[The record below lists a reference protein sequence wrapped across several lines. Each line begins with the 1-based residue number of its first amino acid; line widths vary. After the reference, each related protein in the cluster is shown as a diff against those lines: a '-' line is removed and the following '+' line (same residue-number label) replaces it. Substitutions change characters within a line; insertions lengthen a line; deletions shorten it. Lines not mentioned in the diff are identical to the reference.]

1 MVFDKRIPAAK
12 DCVLAYQLEHWA
24 AQKPDDLFVSFQ
36 AGTRWT
42 WAETLEQTRHAAAA
56 FQAMGVKKGDHVLS
70 WQPNNR
76 EALLAWFGLNY
87 LGAVYVPVN
96 IAYKGKLLEHV
107 VKLSDAR
114 LMICHADLLDRL
126 KQIDCGA
133 LTDVIVTN
141 GAGQIDGLTCHGADA
156 LQADVGLSGIPEPVE
171 PWDTQY
177 IIFTSGT
184 TGPSKAVLSSY
195 VQGHAMGPVAHN
207 YIKNTD
213 HTLVNLPLFH
223 VGGTVFFNIALGTGS
238 SCYLDTHFKTD
249 AFWATVRQEGITN
262 ALLLGAIITFLNKL
276 PQSPDDQDHPLRK
289 AICVPWNDDA
299 RKLGE
304 RHGIT
309 LRTTFNM
316 TEISSPMVS
325 EPYPPEAGTC
335 GILRDGVEARVVDK
349 NDCEVPP
356 GVAGELILRTS
367 TVWGQNHGYYKNPE
381 ATAEAWRNGWFHTG
395 DAFRYDKTGYFYFVD
410 RIKDAIRRRSE
421 NISSFEIEAEVNGH
435 PDVAETAAV
444 PVPSAHNEDEVLIVV
459 VPARDRSIDP
469 EKLFDYLRERMA
481 HFMLP
486 QYIRFVD
493 DLPKTPTQKVQ
504 KHILRDVGV
513 TDDTWDRERAGIE
526 VKRENIGE

>member
-184 TGPSKAVLSSY
+184 TGPS
-195 VQGHAMGPVAHN
+195 
-207 YIKNTD
+207 
-213 HTLVNLPLFH
+213 
-223 VGGTVFFNIALGTGS
+223 
-238 SCYLDTHFKTD
+238 C
-249 AFWATVRQEGITN
+249 
-262 ALLLGAIITFLNKL
+262 
-276 PQSPDDQDHPLRK
+276 
-289 AICVPWNDDA
+289 
-299 RKLGE
+299 
-304 RHGIT
+304 
-309 LRTTFNM
+309 
-316 TEISSPMVS
+316 
-325 EPYPPEAGTC
+325 
-335 GILRDGVEARVVDK
+335 
-349 NDCEVPP
+349 
-356 GVAGELILRTS
+356 
-367 TVWGQNHGYYKNPE
+367 
-381 ATAEAWRNGWFHTG
+381 
-395 DAFRYDKTGYFYFVD
+395 
-410 RIKDAIRRRSE
+410 RR
-421 NISSFEIEAEVNGH
+421 
-435 PDVAETAAV
+435 
-444 PVPSAHNEDEVLIVV
+444 
-459 VPARDRSIDP
+459 
-469 EKLFDYLRERMA
+469 
-481 HFMLP
+481 
-486 QYIRFVD
+486 
-493 DLPKTPTQKVQ
+493 
-504 KHILRDVGV
+504 
-513 TDDTWDRERAGIE
+513 
-526 VKRENIGE
+526 